1 MIVIYCK
8 FMNRLVNW
16 TRTSDIR
23 GTLRWEIH
31 RSISTGT
38 NQTGGG
44 GVAKLNLRETI
55 NPEIL
60 RETKNSRDPRSKR
73 GS

>member
-1 MIVIYCK
+1 VTLGVLLDGK
-8 FMNRLVNW
+8 FIGA
-16 TRTSDIR
+16 SQQEPIR
-23 GTLRWEIH
+23 R
-31 RSISTGT
+31 
-38 NQTGGG
+38 GGG
-44 GVAKLNLRETI
+44 GVAKWILRETI